1 MRHAAQALDRLRNLA
16 EDRRGAVF
24 VEFVLMTA
32 LGLLVAGVLA
42 AGASVLVG
50 RFESVTRSLYS
61 GTP

>member
-1 MRHAAQALDRLRNLA
+1 MHDAPTRKVSLQTLVD
-16 EDRRGAVF
+16 DRRGAVF

-42 AGASVLVG
+42 AGATLLVG
-50 RFESVTRSLYS
+50 RFESVNRTLYS